1 MNVWNITTINW
12 CAGLLSND
20 AAPLH
25 EGGANAAQAR
35 YRVNTVL
42 SMHMS
47 NFNFGVIIFLIV
59 IDED

>member
-1 MNVWNITTINW
+1 MNKAPRYAEYRATARNASRSW
-12 CAGLLSND
+12 GL
-20 AAPLH
+20 
-25 EGGANAAQAR
+25 AR